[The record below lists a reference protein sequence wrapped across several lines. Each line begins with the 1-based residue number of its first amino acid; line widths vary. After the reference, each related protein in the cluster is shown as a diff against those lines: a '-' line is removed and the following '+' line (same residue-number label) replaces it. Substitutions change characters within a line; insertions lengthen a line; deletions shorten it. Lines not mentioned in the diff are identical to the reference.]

1 MRDGVFSGAAPS
13 AMSLPRLYPILDT
26 AALERAG
33 VPVLEAAIGM
43 IEAGAHILQ
52 LRHKGHFSRE
62 MFETAAHLAVLC
74 EQARIGLVIN
84 DRCDM
89 ARLLN
94 AHVHVGQ
101 DDLLPVFVRQL
112 CGPDTIIGLSTHN
125 REQLVAANR
134 EPVDY
139 HALGPI
145 FGTASKENPDPVVG
159 VEQLREWRPLSERP
173 VVAIGGITLENVGA
187 VLAAGADSIAL
198 ISALIPAGATRQAIR
213 ERTEEWLNAVKP

>member
-1 MRDGVFSGAAPS
+1 
-13 AMSLPRLYPILDT
+13 MSLPRLYPILDT

-62 MFETAAHLAVLC
+62 LFETAAHLAVLC

-94 AHVHVGQ
+94 AHVHLGQ
-101 DDLLPVFVRQL
+101 DDLLPVFARQL
-112 CGPDTIIGLSTHN
+112 LGPDTIIGLSTHN
-125 REQLVAANR
+125 REQLEAANA

-159 VEQLREWRPLSERP
+159 LENLRAWRPLSTRP
-173 VVAIGGITLENVGA
+173 VVAIGGITLANAGD
-187 VLAAGADSIAL
+187 VLRAGADSVAV
-198 ISALIPAGATRQAIR
+198 ISGLIPERADRKSIR
-213 ERTEEWLNAVKP
+213 ERTGEWLNATKA